1 MTTVD
6 NQSPPGAWADEIRAA
21 PWRFKPLPSTHELL
35 ARVRAAGLTHEA
47 NELAREIEALR
58 AQVQYLL
65 TYVPKGGAEGEK

>member
-1 MTTVD
+1 MTID
-6 NQSPPGAWADEIRAA
+6 RESPPGAWADEIRAA

-35 ARVRAAGLTHEA
+35 ARVRAAGLTTEA

-65 TYVPKGGAEGEK
+65 TYVPKGGVEGEK